1 MGVTFVTAFFLPS
14 GSTYKTVDR
23 YFDLFDQLA
32 GTGIP
37 LIVYLDVRLSGRGKV
52 LCARH
57 PNIIRCIYDV
67 FDQSLMV
74 RDLVLPAVRNFD
86 KDTRDYM
93 CIQLTKL
100 RLMAEVAAT
109 ATAATA
115 ATAATGTL
123 AWIDF
128 GIYHMFRDIDACSRT
143 LKLIAARDGVID
155 LILSPGYKNTVF
167 YPFEH
172 ICWKHCGSLLVGRGA
187 VFQRAYARQTELVR
201 KYMPCLTWEVNYW
214 AMMDEYFLIY
224 IADHNDLILE
234 RLLEYMV

>member
-1 MGVTFVTAFFLPS
+1 MGVTFVTAFYLPS

-37 LIVYLDVRLSGRGKV
+37 LILYLDVRLADRGKV

-57 PNIIRCIYDV
+57 SNIIRCVYDV
-67 FDQSLMV
+67 FDQSLMA

-100 RLMAEVAAT
+100 RLMAEVAAAGT
-109 ATAATA
+109 I
-115 ATAATGTL
+115 GTL

-128 GIYHMFRDIDACSRT
+128 GIYHMFRDIDACSRA
-143 LKLIAARDGVID
+143 LKSIAERDGVSD
-155 LILSPGYKNTVF
+155 RILSPGYKNTVF

-172 ICWKHCGSLLVGRGA
+172 ICWKHCGSLLVGRGE
-187 VFQRAYARQTELVR
+187 VFQRAYARQSELVLE
-201 KYMPCLTWEVNYW
+201 YMPRLTWEVNYW

-234 RLLEYMV
+234 HLLEYMI